1 MDDPHD
7 HTMNSLLHDYAAGL
21 LDQPDPPCL
30 SLYQPT
36 HRHHPDNQQDP
47 IRFRN
52 LLKELAQSLQETFP
66 SHDVRPL
73 LKQFE
78 ALEQN
83 REFWNCTLDGIAV
96 LAAPGM
102 FRVYNLP
109 RPVRELVVVAD
120 SFHIKPLIRFVQS
133 ADRYHVLGVG
143 REKINFFEG
152 NRDALQEVEL
162 DPAVPRI
169 PSEGPQGE
177 AKEFHLSAWTSAA
190 GAPGVHYSEGSKS
203 DIEDNA
209 ATRFLRTVDR
219 AILEHYSR
227 PTRLPLIL
235 AALPENQ
242 TFFRRISRNP
252 FLISDEVN
260 MHPDAMSL
268 DALRERAWAAIE
280 PHYLTRLAG
289 LVEMFGAARA
299 KELGDDDLES
309 VAASAVA
316 ARVGTLLTEAD
327 RHIPGR
333 IDPETGA
340 VVFGGEAVDDVLDDL
355 AELVLKNGGQVVI
368 VPSERMP
375 TRTGIAAIYRF

>member
-1 MDDPHD
+1 
-7 HTMNSLLHDYAAGL
+7 MNSLLHDYATGI
-21 LDQPDPPCL
+21 LDSAEPPCL

-36 HRHHPDNQQDP
+36 HRTHPDNQQDP

-52 LLKELAQSLQETFP
+52 LLKELASSLQETYP
-66 SHDVRPL
+66 AQDARPL

-78 ALEQN
+78 ELAKN
-83 REFWNCTLDGIAV
+83 REFWNRTLDGIAI

-120 SFHIKPLIRFVQS
+120 SFHIKPLLRFVQS

-152 NRDALQEVEL
+152 NRDALEEVEL

-169 PSEGPQGE
+169 PSEASQGE
-177 AKEFHLSAWTSAA
+177 AKEFHISAWAA
-190 GAPGVHYSEGSKS
+190 STGTPGVHFSKGSKS
-203 DIEDNA
+203 DIEDND
-209 ATRFLRTVDR
+209 ATRFLRAVDR

-242 TFFRRISRNP
+242 SFFRRITRNP
-252 FLISDEVN
+252 FLIPDEVTV
-260 MHPDAMSL
+260 HPDAL
-268 DALRERAWAAIE
+268 TIDALRERAWAAME
-280 PHYLTRLAG
+280 PHYHTRLAG

-299 KELGDDDLES
+299 KELGDDDLER
-309 VAASAVA
+309 VAASAIA

-333 IDPETGA
+333 IDPGTGA
-340 VVFGGEAVDDVLDDL
+340 AVFGGEAVDDVLDDI
-355 AELVLKNGGQVVI
+355 AELVLNNGGQVVI
-368 VPSERMP
+368 VPKEQMP